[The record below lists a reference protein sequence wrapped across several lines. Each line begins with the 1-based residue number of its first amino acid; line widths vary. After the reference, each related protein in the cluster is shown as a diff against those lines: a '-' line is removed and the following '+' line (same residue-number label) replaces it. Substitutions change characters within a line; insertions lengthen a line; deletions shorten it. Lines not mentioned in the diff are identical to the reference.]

1 MLLMSNGAMKRLSTG
16 PVDFYHATQVT
27 QGAGGRGRIRTR
39 GGGFEAR
46 QDIQATLIARISPE
60 MATLLE

>member
-1 MLLMSNGAMKRLSTG
+1 MLLMSNGAMKRLSIG
-16 PVDFYHATQVT
+16 PVDFLHATHIT
-27 QGAGGRGRIRTR
+27 QGAGGRCRIRTR
-39 GGGFEAR
+39 VVGFEAR

>member
-1 MLLMSNGAMKRLSTG
+1 MRTSVRNEH
-16 PVDFYHATQVT
+16 VV
-27 QGAGGRGRIRTR
+27 GAGGRCRIRTR
-39 GGGFEAR
+39 VVGFEAR